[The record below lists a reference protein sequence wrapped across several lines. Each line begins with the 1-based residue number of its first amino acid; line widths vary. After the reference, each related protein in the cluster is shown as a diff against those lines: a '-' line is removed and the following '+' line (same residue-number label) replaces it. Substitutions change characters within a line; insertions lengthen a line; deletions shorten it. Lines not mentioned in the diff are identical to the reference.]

1 MDKTRCVQQKKEST
15 PGRRATSKP
24 LGKPTTHNNHMK
36 RRSASSVVEQ
46 GEWNKLHFLL
56 VRITFKRLAI
66 VSVGEVWDQP
76 RAEIPRGHVSRYT
89 WWEHPGKNS
98 GKVYQR
104 QGCMDS
110 TYMWT
115 NNSTTGLSADTSLP
129 VISGDTHKNLPY
141 GTFRTLKKQKQ
152 GHSLG
157 GEKG

>member
-1 MDKTRCVQQKKEST
+1 MCPAEKGVHSRTQSDKQAARKTDNSQQSHEKTFSLISC
-15 PGRRATSKP
+15 GARR
-24 LGKPTTHNNHMK
+24 MK
-36 RRSASSVVEQ
+36 Q
-46 GEWNKLHFLL
+46 IHFLL